1 MKKFKINE
9 VSPLEEELNVSVP
22 FNSMTQKPGNAE
34 TSTTRELLGGSS
46 IFPIMSDKEMNMGVV
61 RYDTPHLKKHKAN
74 TFIVSILPVAL
85 QPAFKSLFAEKFPHY
100 AEDGHGSVVFNGSTY
115 LENVFYNKIET
126 LTSASQFPDILISTD
141 VNSLY
146 HRSSRLLNDRNF
158 ETFHYSLHSAYA
170 GTNIKHPANVFGFL
184 GAEAMVMVVDRSK
197 YENTQL
203 PREWY
208 ELLSPSL
215 KSSIVFCGDRDFH
228 CNTVFLHFVKE
239 YGYEA
244 VNLLSKNS
252 LIRIHPEEMLHSI
265 DSGNKINASIYVMP
279 YSYAKNIQN
288 KLDYEIIWPNDG
300 AILLPI
306 QLLIKKGTLEKHKE
320 VIRFL
325 MGEEVGKMFEEHGLV
340 ATNSKVK
347 NQFPSRKLNWIGWD
361 FLKKN
366 ELTTIKEKIREFL

>member
-1 MKKFKINE
+1 MKKFKIND

-22 FNSMTQKPGNAE
+22 FNSMTQKPGNVE
-34 TSTTRELLGGSS
+34 TSTTCELLGGGSV
-46 IFPIMSDKEMNMGVV
+46 FPIMSDKEMNMGVV

-126 LTSASQFPDILISTD
+126 LTSVSQFPDILISTD

-170 GTNIKHPANVFGFL
+170 GTNIKHPANVFGFM
-184 GAEAMVMVVDRSK
+184 GAEAMIMVVDRSK

>member
-1 MKKFKINE
+1 MKKFKIND

-22 FNSMTQKPGNAE
+22 FNSMTQKPGNVE
-34 TSTTRELLGGSS
+34 TSTTRELLGGGSV
-46 IFPIMSDKEMNMGVV
+46 FPIMSDKEMNMGVV

>member
-288 KLDYEIIWPNDG
+288 KLDYEIVWPNDG

>member
-1 MKKFKINE
+1 MKKFKINY

-22 FNSMTQKPGNAE
+22 FNSMTQKPGNVE
-34 TSTTRELLGGSS
+34 TSTTCELLGGGSV
-46 IFPIMSDKEMNMGVV
+46 FPIMSDKEMNMGVV

-170 GTNIKHPANVFGFL
+170 GTNIKHPANVFGFM

>member
-1 MKKFKINE
+1 MKKFKIND

-22 FNSMTQKPGNAE
+22 FNSLTQKPGNVE

-46 IFPIMSDKEMNMGVV
+46 IFPIMSDKEMSMGVV

-158 ETFHYSLHSAYA
+158 ETFHYSLHSVYA
-170 GTNIKHPANVFGFL
+170 GTNIKHPANVFGFM

>member
-1 MKKFKINE
+1 MKKFKIND

-74 TFIVSILPVAL
+74 TFIVSILPVVL

-170 GTNIKHPANVFGFL
+170 GTNIKHPANVFGFM